1 MGLPAS
7 WVIFTNFLL
16 LLVCFDLKPESGV
29 KYDYLKCWPPQK
41 SRFRYVFVLKKLIIT
56 TKS

>member
-16 LLVCFDLKPESGV
+16 LLVCFDLKPENGV
-29 KYDYLKCWPPQK
+29 KYDYLKCCPPKK
-41 SRFRYVFVLKKLIIT
+41 SRFKYVFILKKLIIT

>member
-1 MGLPAS
+1 MGLAAS

-29 KYDYLKCWPPQK
+29 KYDYLKCWPPK
-41 SRFRYVFVLKKLIIT
+41 NHYLNMYLY
-56 TKS
+56 